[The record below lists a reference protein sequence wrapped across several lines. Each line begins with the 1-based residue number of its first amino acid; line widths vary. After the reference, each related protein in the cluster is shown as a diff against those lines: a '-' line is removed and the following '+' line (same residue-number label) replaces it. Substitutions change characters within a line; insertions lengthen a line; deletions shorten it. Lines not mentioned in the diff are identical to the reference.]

1 MRTDQL
7 IRRVEG
13 LDRATLDALE
23 STGFVTPDR
32 LVGGNRWWGSDDL
45 NRVRDILRLRRGG
58 VSLEEA
64 GRRAAEEEF
73 FGLCPCDWREV

>member
-7 IRRVEG
+7 LRRVEG
-13 LDRATLDALE
+13 LDRATLDQLE
-23 STGFVTPDR
+23 SAGVVMPDR
-32 LVGGNRWWGSDDL
+32 MAGGARWWSPGDL

-64 GRRAAEEEF
+64 AGRAAEEKF
-73 FGLCPCDWREV
+73 FGLCPCDWR